1 MKRTERFLHRWT
13 TCGENQVRA
22 FLVLGSAFVL
32 GALLGLLAASMIGQE
47 SCDNLEQFFRS
58 YTELTPGR
66 TYTWSGFLQTL
77 WYFIRFPLLLLL
89 AGFSALGVFIIPV
102 ALSLKGFSFSFAV
115 SALVLL
121 YGLPGLIAAGGVFW
135 AGGSCIDPHSLFD
148 RGVELGPV
156 LPYRLWTCD
165 QQRAPKP
172 QVRISVAQRCD
183 CCACGNHFFLIP
195 SFGAVGAAICIFVLS
210 CFERRGYC

>member
-13 TCGENQVRA
+13 TCGKASVRT
-22 FLVLGSAFVL
+22 FLILGAAFVL

-66 TYTWSGFLQTL
+66 TYTWSGFFQTL
-77 WYFIRFPLLLLL
+77 WYFVRLPLLLLL
-89 AGFSALGVFIIPV
+89 AGFSALGVFVIPA

-121 YGLPGLIAAGGVFW
+121 YGWPGLIAAAVFFGL
-135 AGGSCIDPHSLFD
+135 ADLVF
-148 RGVELGPV
+148 VPV
-156 LPYRLWTCD
+156 L
-165 QQRAPKP
+165 
-172 QVRISVAQRCD
+172 
-183 CCACGNHFFLIP
+183 FLIGEWNWELSCHIAFGRALSGGRP
-195 SFGAVGAAICIFVLS
+195 NVKSAVLVLGAVILALAILTFFSFRFLVLLVPKFVFS
-210 CFERRGYC
+210 C

>member
-89 AGFSALGVFIIPV
+89 AGFSALGVFIIPI

-121 YGLPGLIAAGGVFW
+121 YGLPGLIAAAVFFGL
-135 AGGSCIDPHSLFD
+135 ADL
-148 RGVELGPV
+148 V
-156 LPYRLWTCD
+156 LIPIL
-165 QQRAPKP
+165 
-172 QVRISVAQRCD
+172 
-183 CCACGNHFFLIP
+183 FLI
-195 SFGAVGAAICIFVLS
+195 GEWNWDLS
-210 CFERRGYC
+210 CHIAFGRAISSGRPSLKSASLLLSGVIVALAVITFFSFRLLVLLVPQFVFSF